1 MYKKSFII
9 AAAIIYSHTI
19 YCGQYPTQGGYPVQ
33 HHPNNQQL
41 PSDVQSLLKDIDLAN
56 QSEENRKTVLAH
68 EEKDQYFYT
77 KLFAGGA
84 AICTAGTV
92 VSIALEKYVAAFAGG
107 VGAVLSAIGATASLS
122 NENKKA
128 ERRRIERIEIAQRQ
142 AANSKRKEEII
153 NNYHQRQHILINV
166 TR

>member
-1 MYKKSFII
+1 MFKKSFII
-9 AAAIIYSHTI
+9 AVAIIYSHAI
-19 YCGQYPTQGGYPVQ
+19 YCEQYPAQNGYPAQ
-33 HHPNNQQL
+33 HHPDSQQL
-41 PSDVQSLLKDIDLAN
+41 PPDVQGLLKDIDLAN

-77 KLFAGGA
+77 KLFASGA

-92 VSIALEKYVAAFAGG
+92 VSIALKQYMAAFAGG
-107 VGAVLSAIGATASLS
+107 AGTFLSAIGAITSLS

-142 AANSKRKEEII
+142 ANNSKRKEEII
-153 NNYHQRQHILINV
+153 NNYHQRRYPNYPKQ
-166 TR
+166 